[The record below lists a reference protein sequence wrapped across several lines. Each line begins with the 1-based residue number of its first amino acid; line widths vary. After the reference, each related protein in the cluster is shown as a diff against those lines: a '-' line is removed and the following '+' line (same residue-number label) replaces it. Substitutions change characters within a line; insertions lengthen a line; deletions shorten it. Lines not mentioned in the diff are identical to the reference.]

1 VFNAAN
7 RLALRHVRRRGA
19 IWHGDRM
26 AQKSIRIGGASGYW
40 GDSAMA
46 VPQLLAGG
54 ALDYLVFD
62 YLAEITMSIL
72 ARARARDPAA
82 GYATDFVTAALA
94 PNLGAIAAQGVRVI
108 SNAGGVN
115 PVACGD
121 AVRAL
126 IDKAGLKLK
135 VAVITGDDL
144 MTRVADLA
152 QGGLTEMFTDR
163 PFPPLDKI
171 ASGNA
176 YLGAFPI
183 AAALDAGA
191 DIVITGRCVDS
202 AVTLG
207 ACIHAF
213 GWSRDAHDRLASGSL
228 AGHVLECGPQ
238 ATGGN
243 FTDWERVADTIDTIG
258 YPIAEITPDG
268 NFTVSKPAGTG
279 GCVTVGTISEQMLYE
294 IGDPQNYALPD
305 VSCDFSEVTIGQAG
319 PDLVA
324 VSGARGAP
332 PPENYKASLTW
343 QDGWRAGLYLSF
355 YGLGAARKAQ
365 AFADAA
371 FARADA
377 ILRQVN
383 AAPFSETST
392 EILGSESQFGAF
404 AGGGDAR
411 EVVLKIAAK
420 HPDAAGAGLLLK
432 EVAGLGLATPP
443 GLSGFQ
449 GGRPKPSPVTRLFS
463 CLCPRHMV
471 AVRIEL
477 DGQAID
483 YAEPLPVTI
492 DAPAPARPT
501 TPAKPDISA
510 GTVRVPL
517 IALAWGRSGD
527 KGNHANIGII
537 ARDPASLPAIWH
549 GLTTDVVAKRF
560 AHFLEGPVER
570 FYLPGSHAINFLLHD
585 VLGGGG
591 IASLRNDPQ
600 GKGYA
605 QILLATPIDIPV
617 ALAQR
622 LNLAEAKV

>member
-1 VFNAAN
+1 
-7 RLALRHVRRRGA
+7 
-19 IWHGDRM
+19 M
-26 AQKSIRIGGASGYW
+26 TQKSIRIGGASGYW
-40 GDSAMA
+40 GDSAMS

-82 GYATDFVTAALA
+82 GYAADFVTAALA
-94 PNLGAIAAQGVRVI
+94 PNLAAIAARGVRVI

-115 PVACGD
+115 PAACGA

-126 IDKAGLKLK
+126 IAKAGLDLK

-144 MTRVADLA
+144 LPRAAELTR
-152 QGGLTEMFTDR
+152 GGLTEMFTAEA
-163 PFPPLDKI
+163 FPPLDRI
-171 ASGNA
+171 ASLNA

-207 ACIHAF
+207 ACIHEF
-213 GWSRDAHDRLASGSL
+213 GWSREDYDRLASGSL

-243 FTDWERVADTIDTIG
+243 FTDWESVARIDEIG

-268 NFTVSKPAGTG
+268 RFTVSKPAGTG
-279 GCVTVGTISEQMLYE
+279 GCVTVGTVSEQMLYE
-294 IGDPQNYALPD
+294 IGDPQDYALPD
-305 VSCDFSEVTIGQAG
+305 VRCDFSRVTIVQAG
-319 PDLVA
+319 PDQV
-324 VSGARGAP
+324 VISGARGGP
-332 PPENYKASLTW
+332 PPEQYKASLTW

-355 YGLGAARKAQ
+355 YGLDASRKAK

-371 FARADA
+371 LARAGA
-377 ILRQVN
+377 ILRKLN
-383 AAPFSETST
+383 APPFSETST

-404 AGGGDAR
+404 GEAGNAR
-411 EVVLKIAAK
+411 EVVLKLAAR
-420 HPDAAGAGLLLK
+420 HVDAAGAGLLLR
-432 EVAGLGLATPP
+432 ESAGLGLASPP

-463 CLCPRHMV
+463 CLCPREMV
-471 AVRIEL
+471 DIGIEL
-477 DGQAID
+477 DGKPLD
-483 YAEPLPVTI
+483 YAEPPIAKNQSSGPV
-492 DAPAPARPT
+492 RPEP
-501 TPAKPDISA
+501 PAKPDIAS
-510 GTVRVPL
+510 GTVQVPL

-527 KGNHANIGII
+527 KGNRANIGII
-537 ARDPASLPAIWH
+537 ARDPATLPAIWH
-549 GLTTDVVAKRF
+549 GLSTDIVRERF

-605 QILLATPIDIPV
+605 QILLATPIEIPV

-622 LNLAEAKV
+622 LNLTEAMA

>member
-1 VFNAAN
+1 MAIC
-7 RLALRHVRRRGA
+7 RHYRCG
-19 IWHGDRM
+19 WTWYGDPM
-26 AQKSIRIGGASGYW
+26 AHKSIRIGGASGYW

-46 VPQLLAGG
+46 VPQLLADGT
-54 ALDYLVFD
+54 LDYLVFD

-72 ARARARDPAA
+72 ARARARDPQA

-94 PNLGAIAAQGVRVI
+94 PNLEAIAAQGVRVI

-115 PVACGD
+115 PHACGA

-126 IDKAGLKLK
+126 VDKAGLTLK

-144 MTRVADLA
+144 LDRAPELA
-152 QGGLTEMFTDR
+152 QGGMTEMFSGDA
-163 PFPPLDKI
+163 FPPLDSL
-171 ASGNA
+171 ASLNA

-183 AAALDAGA
+183 AAALEAGA

-213 GWSRDAHDRLASGSL
+213 GWLREDYDRLASGSL
-228 AGHVLECGPQ
+228 AGHILECGPQ

-243 FTDWERVADTIDTIG
+243 FTDWESVAGSIDKIG

-268 NFTVSKPAGTG
+268 AFTISKPAGTG
-279 GCVTVGTISEQMLYE
+279 GCVSVGTVSEQMLYE
-294 IGDPQNYALPD
+294 IGDPQDYALPD
-305 VSCDFSEVTIGQAG
+305 VRCDFSQVTIEQTG
-319 PDLVA
+319 PDLVM
-324 VSGARGAP
+324 VKGARGAP
-332 PPENYKASLTW
+332 PPESYKASLTW

-355 YGLGAARKAQ
+355 YGFDAGRKAQ
-365 AFADAA
+365 SFADAA
-371 FARADA
+371 FARASG
-377 ILRQVN
+377 ILHKFN
-383 AAPFSETST
+383 APGFTETST
-392 EILGSESQFGAF
+392 EILGTESQFGAF
-404 AGGGDAR
+404 GQGGGAR
-411 EVVLKIAAK
+411 EVVLKLAAK

-463 CLCPRHMV
+463 CLCPREMV
-471 AVRIEL
+471 AIGIEL
-477 DGQAID
+477 DGQALD
-483 YAEPLPVTI
+483 HAEPV
-492 DAPAPARPT
+492 PARG
-501 TPAKPDISA
+501 PAYVPVRPAMPNSPDCSN
-510 GTVRVPL
+510 GTLHVPL
-517 IALAWGRSGD
+517 VALAWGRSGD

-537 ARDPASLPAIWH
+537 ARDPASLPVIWH
-549 GLTTDVVAKRF
+549 ALTTQVVAERF
-560 AHFLEGPVER
+560 AHFLEGEVER
-570 FYLPGSHAINFLLHD
+570 FYLPGSHAINFLLQD

-605 QILLATPIDIPV
+605 QILLATPIEIPV

-622 LNLAEAKV
+622 LNLAEAMA

>member
-1 VFNAAN
+1 
-7 RLALRHVRRRGA
+7 
-19 IWHGDRM
+19 M
-26 AQKSIRIGGASGYW
+26 TQKSIRIGGASGYW

-54 ALDYLVFD
+54 SLDYLVFD

-72 ARARARDPAA
+72 ARARTRDPEA

-94 PNLGAIAAQGVRVI
+94 PNLAAIAAQGVRVI

-115 PVACGD
+115 PKACGA

-126 IDKAGLKLK
+126 VEKAGLNLK

-144 MTRVADLA
+144 LARAGELA
-152 QGGLTEMFTDR
+152 QAGQTEMFNDNA
-163 PFPPLDKI
+163 FPPLDKI
-171 ASGNA
+171 ASLNA

-213 GWSRDAHDRLASGSL
+213 GWSREEYDRLASGSL

-243 FTDWERVADTIDTIG
+243 FTDWESVASTIDRIG
-258 YPIAEITPDG
+258 YPIAEVTPDG
-268 NFTVSKPAGTG
+268 AFTVSKPAGTG
-279 GCVTVGTISEQMLYE
+279 GCVSVGTVSEQMLYE
-294 IGDPQNYALPD
+294 IGDPQDYALPD
-305 VSCDFSEVTIGQAG
+305 VSCDFSRVTVKQTG
-319 PDLVA
+319 PDQVA
-324 VSGARGAP
+324 VAGACGAP
-332 PPENYKASLTW
+332 PPKNYKASLTW

-355 YGLGAARKAQ
+355 YGLDASRKAQ
-365 AFADAA
+365 SFADAA
-371 FARADA
+371 FARASR
-377 ILRQVN
+377 ILRKVN
-383 AAPFSETST
+383 APPYSETST

-404 AGGGDAR
+404 GDAGEAR
-411 EVVLKIAAK
+411 EVVLKLAAK
-420 HPDAAGAGLLLK
+420 HPEAAGAGLLLK

-449 GGRPKPSPVTRLFS
+449 GGRPKPSPVIRLFS
-463 CLCPRHMV
+463 CLCPRDMV
-471 AVRIEL
+471 DVSIEL
-477 DGQAID
+477 DGEAIN
-483 YAEPLPVTI
+483 YAEPIPANGPATAPVRP
-492 DAPAPARPT
+492 APPARPDD
-501 TPAKPDISA
+501 AA
-510 GTVRVPL
+510 GTIRVPL

-549 GLTTDVVAKRF
+549 GLTTDVVRDRF

-570 FYLPGSHAINFLLHD
+570 FYLPGSHAVNFLLHD

-605 QILLATPIDIPV
+605 QILLATPIKIPF
-617 ALAQR
+617 ALARR
-622 LNLAEAKV
+622 LNLTEAMA

>member
-1 VFNAAN
+1 MTKNA
-7 RLALRHVRRRGA
+7 
-19 IWHGDRM
+19 
-26 AQKSIRIGGASGYW
+26 IRIGGASGYW

-54 ALDYLVFD
+54 SLDYLVFD

-72 ARARARDPAA
+72 ARARVRDPEA

-115 PVACGD
+115 PVACGA

-126 IDKAGLKLK
+126 VEKAGLTLK

-144 MTRVADLA
+144 LPCAAELA
-152 QGGLTEMFTDR
+152 QGGLTEMFTDEA
-163 PFPPLDKI
+163 FPPVDRI
-171 ASGNA
+171 ASLNV

-213 GWSRDAHDRLASGSL
+213 GWSREDYDRLASGSL

-243 FTDWERVADTIDTIG
+243 FTDWECVAAGIAEIG

-268 NFTVSKPAGTG
+268 DFTVSKPAGTG
-279 GCVTVGTISEQMLYE
+279 GCVSVGTVSEQMLYE
-294 IGDPQNYALPD
+294 IGDPQDYALPD
-305 VSCDFSEVTIGQAG
+305 VSCDFSQVTIMPAG
-319 PDLVA
+319 PDQVF
-324 VSGARGAP
+324 VSGAHGAP
-332 PPENYKASLTW
+332 PPEKYKASLTW

-355 YGLGAARKAQ
+355 YGLDAARKAQ
-365 AFADAA
+365 SFADAA
-371 FARADA
+371 IARAGA
-377 ILRQVN
+377 ILGKLN
-383 AAPFSETST
+383 APPFSETSA
-392 EILGSESQFGAF
+392 EILGNECQFGTF
-404 AGGGDAR
+404 GQSRDAR
-411 EVVLKIAAK
+411 EVVLKLAAK
-420 HPDAAGAGLLLK
+420 HADAAGAGLLLR
-432 EVAGLGLATPP
+432 EAAGLGLASPP

-449 GGRPKPSPVTRLFS
+449 GGRPKPSPVIRLFS
-463 CLCPRHMV
+463 CLCPRPMV
-471 AVRIEL
+471 DVRIEL
-477 DGQAID
+477 DGKSLD
-483 YAEPLPVTI
+483 YAEPPLANARAPNPV
-492 DAPAPARPT
+492 RPEP
-501 TPAKPDISA
+501 PAKPDTSS
-510 GTVRVPL
+510 GSVRVPL

-537 ARDPASLPAIWH
+537 ARDPEFLAALWH
-549 GLTTDVVAKRF
+549 GLSTDIVTERF

-605 QILLATPIDIPV
+605 QILLATPIEIPTL
-617 ALAQR
+617 LAQR
-622 LNLAEAKV
+622 FNLTEAMA